1 MTVLRS
7 VGRLYSAAL
16 IDGLGRTPT
25 SPTRDDMPGTPERG
39 EAMAKASSSI
49 AADRIAAY
57 DRLIALVPGLDR
69 KGATVPYTSTNGNM
83 SSYLDATGSL
93 ALRLGPDD
101 RERFL
106 RQYDARLQEAYGT
119 VQKEYVRVPV
129 ALLDDTAEL
138 GPWFRASDAWVSSL
152 KPKPTKRR

>member
-1 MTVLRS
+1 
-7 VGRLYSAAL
+7 
-16 IDGLGRTPT
+16 
-25 SPTRDDMPGTPERG
+25 
-39 EAMAKASSSI
+39 MAKASSSI